1 MIMSRIA
8 FLGLGAM
15 GSRMAPH
22 LIESGHSVAVWNRSP
37 AAVEAAVARGAKA
50 AATPREAVEGAEFVF
65 TMLTDDNASKAVWMT
80 ADTGALAGLGAVAIA
95 IEASTV
101 SPNWLKSLAAA
112 IEARGAS
119 LLDAPVVGSLP
130 QAEAATLV
138 LLAGGTEESFLK
150 AKPVLGCVAKI
161 VHHVGPQGQG
171 ATMKLA
177 ANALLAIQVAALA
190 ETLVA
195 LDKSGIAPKRTLEII
210 GGLPVMS
217 PAGNGFAGLMV
228 AGDFAPR
235 FTAALIAKDLRYAD
249 AEAVEKDA
257 KAPLLRASR
266 GVFDDLCAKGLGGEN
281 ISAAI
286 KAYRP

>member
-1 MIMSRIA
+1 MTKIA

-22 LIESGHSVAVWNRSP
+22 LIKAGHDVTVWNRSP
-37 AAVEAAVARGAKA
+37 AAAAVAAAVALGARS
-50 AATPREAVEGAEFVF
+50 AATPREAAEGAEFVF
-65 TMLTDDNASKAVWMT
+65 SMLTDDDASNAVWLA
-80 ADTGALAGLGAVAIA
+80 ADTGALAGLGRGAVA

-101 SPNWLKSLAAA
+101 SPEWLRTLAAA
-112 IEARGAS
+112 VEAHGAA

-130 QAEAATLV
+130 QAEAAQLI
-138 LLAGGTEESFLK
+138 LLAGGEPEVFEK
-150 AKPVLGCVAKI
+150 AKAVLGCVAGT

-177 ANALLAIQVAALA
+177 ANALLAIQVAAIA

-195 LDKSGIAPKRTLEII
+195 LDKSGIAPQRALEII
-210 GGLPVMS
+210 SGLPVIS
-217 PAGNGFAGLMV
+217 PAGKGFAGLMV

-235 FTAALIAKDLRYAD
+235 FTAALIAKDLRYAA
-249 AEAVEKDA
+249 AEAAETKA
-257 KAPLLRASR
+257 KVPVLQTVL
-266 GVFDDLCAKGLGGEN
+266 GVFDELCASGYGGEN

-286 KAYRP
+286 KAYRG